1 LRSYLL
7 DLISRLE
14 YFIIKNPHLTTP
26 EEFEAGKGKLNNQAH
41 HGSHTDVNR
50 NSPRKQLRGGC
61 PSEPEKCRLAGRNF

>member
-14 YFIIKNPHLTTP
+14 YFIIKTPHLTTP
-26 EEFEAGKGKLNNQAH
+26 EEFEAGKGKLNNQTH

-50 NSPRKQLRGGC
+50 NSPRK
-61 PSEPEKCRLAGRNF
+61 